1 MKHDENILVTVIVCF
16 YNEERFIEETIE
28 SVFAQTLSKWELIL
42 VDDGSSDNSTAIAK
56 NMAAAYPQKVFY
68 LEHENHNNKGL
79 SASRNL
85 GISHAR
91 GEFVAFIDADDV
103 WLPQKLERQVA
114 ILAQYQT
121 AGMLCE
127 ASEYWYT
134 WQGENE
140 KDVLIKVGVDQDRL
154 YPPGKL
160 SELLYP
166 LGKGAAPCPCS
177 LMLRKSVLYKHN
189 GFEAHFTGS
198 LQMYEDQ
205 AFLQKIYLNEFVF
218 VSSQCNNRYR
228 KRRGSLVQKAKS
240 EGDYYGVRK
249 YFLNWLKEYLQSHN
263 IHNKQIDQL
272 LKKASRHNES
282 PLLLLKTF
290 YRKLKNLTSK

>member
-1 MKHDENILVTVIVCF
+1 MKHDEKILVTVIVCF

-28 SVFAQTLSKWELIL
+28 SVLAQTLDNWELIL
-42 VDDGSSDNSTAIAK
+42 VDDGSTDSSTGIAK
-56 NMAAAYPQKVFY
+56 NMAEAYPEKVKY
-68 LEHENHNNKGL
+68 IEHENHKNRGL

-85 GISHAR
+85 GISYAR
-91 GEFVAFIDADDV
+91 GEFVAFLDADDV
-103 WLPQKLERQVA
+103 WLPGKLERQVA

-134 WQGENE
+134 WQGKNE
-140 KDVLIKVGVDQDRL
+140 KDVLIKVGADQDRL

-166 LGKGAAPCPCS
+166 LGRGAAPCPCS
-177 LMLRKSVLYKHN
+177 LIVRKSVLDKHN
-189 GFEAHFTGS
+189 GFEAHFTGR
-198 LQMYEDQ
+198 LQLYEDQ

-228 KRRGSLVQKAKS
+228 KRRGSLVQKARS
-240 EGDYYGVRK
+240 EGNYYGVRK
-249 YFLNWLKEYLQSHN
+249 YFLTWLKEYLQSN
-263 IHNKQIDQL
+263 SIHNKQIDQL
-272 LKKASRHNES
+272 LKKAYRQNES

-290 YRKLKNLTSK
+290 YRKLKNLTGK